1 MYPQIKE
8 EIISIQY
15 LFVLLLLKVA
25 DIRLYLENF
34 AVTDK
39 RNSVSWMILWY
50 SRFIHDIRDFSCQDQ
65 TITGPINNI
74 KREK

>member
-39 RNSVSWMILWY
+39 RNSVS
-50 SRFIHDIRDFSCQDQ
+50 
-65 TITGPINNI
+65 
-74 KREK
+74 